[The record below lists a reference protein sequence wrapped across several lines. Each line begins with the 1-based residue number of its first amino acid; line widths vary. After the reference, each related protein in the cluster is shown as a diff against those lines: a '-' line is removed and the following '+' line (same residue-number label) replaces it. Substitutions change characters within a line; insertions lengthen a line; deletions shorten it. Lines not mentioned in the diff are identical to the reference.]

1 MKKNEVK
8 KLRLSRETLHT
19 LQDSD
24 SRKVMG
30 GTDDPSGD
38 QNMSCQS
45 AGECGCGRPPTV
57 SE

>member
-30 GTDDPSGD
+30 GADPSGD

-45 AGECGCGRPPTV
+45 AGRCGCGPPDAT
-57 SE
+57 E

>member
-8 KLRLSRETLHT
+8 KLRLSRETLQT

-38 QNMSCQS
+38 HNMSCQS
-45 AGECGCGRPPTV
+45 AGRCGCTIDTL
-57 SE
+57 

>member
-1 MKKNEVK
+1 MKKNEIK

-24 SRKVMG
+24 FRNVMG
-30 GTDDPSGD
+30 GSDLSGD

-45 AGECGCGRPPTV
+45 AGRCGCVGPPDTQ
-57 SE
+57 